1 MSIRVVI
8 VSRYP
13 AVRAGLSTL
22 LESDVALEVVGA
34 VSNAA
39 DLQSLLADTR
49 VDVAVVDVEA
59 MEREAVLG
67 AVSSAS
73 PGNTQAIVL
82 VDPGDPITRA
92 ASPAQMDASGWS
104 VLSRDADCE
113 QLAAAIRAVAARLYV
128 FDPALLSSVRSSE
141 ELRSETGHN
150 PALSSRE
157 REVLQL
163 LARGLPNKSIA
174 ARLDISPHTV
184 KFHVTSIMAKLGAS
198 SRTEA
203 VTLAA
208 RSGELSL

>member
-1 MSIRVVI
+1 
-8 VSRYP
+8 
-13 AVRAGLSTL
+13 
-22 LESDVALEVVGA
+22 VALEVVGA

-39 DLQSLLADTR
+39 DLQSLLADNS

-59 MEREAVLG
+59 MERDAVLS
-67 AVSSAS
+67 AVSSTS
-73 PGNTQAIVL
+73 LSNTQVIVL
-82 VDPGDPITRA
+82 ADPGDPLLRNTPPNQTDTI
-92 ASPAQMDASGWS
+92 GWS
-104 VLSRDADCE
+104 VLARDADSE

-128 FDPALLSSVRSSE
+128 FDPALLPSIRSSE
-141 ELRSETGHN
+141 ELRSEQGQN
-150 PALSSRE
+150 PTLSTRE

-174 ARLDISPHTV
+174 ARLNISPHTV
-184 KFHVTSIMAKLGAS
+184 KFHVTSIMAKLRAS